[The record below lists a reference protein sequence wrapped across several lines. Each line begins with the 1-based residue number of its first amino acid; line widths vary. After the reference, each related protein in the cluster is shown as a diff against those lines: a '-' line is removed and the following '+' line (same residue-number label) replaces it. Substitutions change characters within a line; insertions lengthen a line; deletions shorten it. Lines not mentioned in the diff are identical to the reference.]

1 MIFSSDCKK
10 KGISFAVKRGE
21 NVVEMQT
28 LYWLTDSQWDE
39 VKTVLEPRA
48 RKRKNNLQV
57 VVSGIVY
64 LLENGCKWEGLPPE
78 YGNYKSVWY
87 YYHKW
92 MVFGVLEQLLF
103 VLNQKLR
110 MEQGRAAEPSL
121 VIVDSQSVK
130 TPAFSAE
137 EVGYDAG
144 KKVKGRKRHLAVDT
158 EGNVMAAGITAA
170 AVHDKA
176 GAATVLKDDIE
187 DLQRVKKV
195 IADGA
200 YQGVPPFSAN
210 GRIEW
215 QIVEKKATGGRF
227 KVLPKR
233 WIVERTF
240 AWLQN
245 FRRLAKDYEK
255 TLHMSKAMILMAA
268 IVITLRKLCT

>member
-1 MIFSSDCKK
+1 
-10 KGISFAVKRGE
+10 
-21 NVVEMQT
+21 MQT
-28 LYWLTDSQWDE
+28 LFLLTNSQWDE
-39 VKTVLEPRA
+39 VKTILEPKER
-48 RKRKNNLQV
+48 RRKNKLQV
-57 VVSGIVY
+57 VVSGIIY
-64 LLENGCKWEGLPPE
+64 LLQNGCKWEGLPPA

-92 MVFGVLEQLLF
+92 MVFGVLEKLLYT
-103 VLNQKLR
+103 LNEKLR
-110 MEQGRAAEPSL
+110 AAQGRETEPSL

-137 EVGYDAG
+137 DVGYDAG
-144 KKVKGRKRHLAVDT
+144 KNVKGRKRHLAVDT
-158 EGNVMAAGITAA
+158 EGNVMAAGVTAA
-170 AVHDKA
+170 SVHDKA
-176 GAATVLKDDIE
+176 GAQTLQDDVE

-200 YQGVPPFSAN
+200 YQGVPSFNAN
-210 GRIEW
+210 GRIQWE
-215 QIVEKKATGGRF
+215 IVEKKATGGRF

-255 TLHMSKAMILMAA
+255 TLHMAKAMILMSA
-268 IVITLRKLCT
+268 IVITLRKLLN

>member
-1 MIFSSDCKK
+1 
-10 KGISFAVKRGE
+10 
-21 NVVEMQT
+21 MQT
-28 LYWLTDSQWDE
+28 LFLLSDSLWDE
-39 VKTVLEPRA
+39 VKLVLEPKQ

-57 VVSGIVY
+57 VVSGIIY

-92 MVFGVLEQLLF
+92 MVFGVLEKLLYT
-103 VLNQKLR
+103 LNQKLR

-121 VIVDSQSVK
+121 VMVDSQSVK
-130 TPAFSAE
+130 TPAFSGA

-144 KKVKGRKRHLAVDT
+144 KNVKGRKRHLAVDT
-158 EGNVMAAGITAA
+158 EGNVMAAGVTAA
-170 AVHDKA
+170 SVHDKV
-176 GAATVLKDDIE
+176 GAMTLQGDVE

-200 YQGVPPFSAN
+200 YQGIPPFSAH

-215 QIVEKKATGGRF
+215 EIVEKKATGGRF

-255 TLHMSKAMILMAA
+255 TLHMAKAMIIMSA
-268 IVITLRKLCT
+268 IVITLRKLMN

>member
-1 MIFSSDCKK
+1 MRARK

-21 NVVEMQT
+21 NVLKMQT
-28 LYWLTDSQWDE
+28 LFWLTDSQWDE
-39 VKTVLEPRA
+39 VKKVLEPKE
-48 RKRKNNLQV
+48 RKRRNKLRV

-64 LLENGCKWEGLPPE
+64 LLENGCKWERLPPQ

-92 MVFGVLEQLLF
+92 TVFGVLEKLLYT
-103 VLNQKLR
+103 LNQKLR
-110 MEQGRAAEPSL
+110 TAEGKAAEPSL

-130 TPAFSAE
+130 TPAFSGE

-144 KKVKGRKRHLAVDT
+144 KKVKGRKRHIATDT
-158 EGNVMAAGITAA
+158 QGNIIAAGVTAA
-170 AVHDKA
+170 SVHDKA
-176 GAATVLKDDIE
+176 GAMVLKDDVE
-187 DLQRVKKV
+187 DVHRVTKV

-200 YQGVPPFSAN
+200 YGGVPPFTAG

-227 KVLPKR
+227 RVLPKR

-255 TLHMSKAMILMAA
+255 TIHMAKAMILMSA
-268 IVITLRKLCT
+268 IVITLRKLLN